1 MSIAR
6 TTSVALD
13 AASPLTGGKEVLGSV
28 VRTKTGTQP
37 VFVSPGHRIDLESA
51 VRWVLAC
58 CRRHR
63 IPEPTRQAHLH
74 VNALRRRL
82 TQPD

>member
-1 MSIAR
+1 M
-6 TTSVALD
+6 
-13 AASPLTGGKEVLGSV
+13 
-28 VRTKTGTQP
+28 RTKTGVSP

-63 IPEPTRQAHLH
+63 IPEPTRLAHEY
-74 VNALRRRL
+74 VNQLR
-82 TQPD
+82 TGEATP